1 MTKQVEVLP
10 LASLIVRS
18 LEITLEE
25 IDRAIAQRGQC
36 TVALAG
42 GGTPKPLYEALASQD
57 LPWDKIQVF
66 WGDER
71 YVPADHPDSNQK
83 MARQAWLDRVTIP
96 ATNLHPI
103 PTDQADPA
111 VAAQKYQ
118 QHLQAFFGT
127 QPGEFPALDLIFLG
141 IGNDGHTASLFPHTE
156 ALQVCDRL
164 VTLGNKDGEPR
175 ITFTVPLIN
184 HARCVVFLVAGES
197 KRPALS
203 QIFASQAEAMEYP
216 ARFIQPSGKLVWLLD
231 SAAGVGLETCFPAS

>member
-1 MTKQVEVLP
+1 MTKQVQVLP
-10 LASLIVRS
+10 DLASLIGRS

-25 IDRAIAQRGQC
+25 IDRAIAQRGRC
-36 TVALAG
+36 TLALAG

-71 YVPADHPDSNQK
+71 YVPADHPDSNQR
-83 MARQAWLDRVTIP
+83 MARQAWLDRVAIP

-103 PTDQADPA
+103 STDQVDSA
-111 VAAQKYQ
+111 VAAQKYE

-141 IGNDGHTASLFPHTE
+141 IGNDGHTASLFPHTK
-156 ALQVCDRL
+156 ALQVRDRL

-184 HARCVVFLVAGES
+184 HAHCVVFLVVGES

-216 ARFIQPSGKLVWLLD
+216 ARLIQPSGRLVWLLD
-231 SAAGVGLETCFPAS
+231 SAAGVGLET